1 MSWAGWLVAA
11 GCMAGTVAGTAAH
24 AADTKPGHGG
34 ATAVKPVVCRAVAD
48 ARGKSGAELA
58 QALEQDALEL
68 VHSGYQLAAL
78 LPGDPPVAC
87 YRHEGPPPKPGAR

>member
-1 MSWAGWLVAA
+1 MRRADWLVAA
-11 GCMAGTVAGTAAH
+11 CMAGAAAH

-34 ATAVKPVVCRAVAD
+34 ATAVKPVVCRAVTD
-48 ARGKSGAELA
+48 ARGKSGPELA
-58 QALEQDALEL
+58 QALEQDAIAL
-68 VHSGYQLAAL
+68 VQNGYQLAAL

>member
-1 MSWAGWLVAA
+1 MTGRAWWVL
-11 GCMAGTVAGTAAH
+11 GCVVGTAAA

-34 ATAVKPVVCRAVAD
+34 GTAVKPVVCRAVAE
-48 ARGKSGAELA
+48 AGGKSGQELA
-58 QALEQDALEL
+58 QALERDAIEL
-68 VHSGYQLAAL
+68 TSSGYVLAAL